1 MNKTLAKKNTLSLL
15 LNLIVIIMLV
25 ITLYPVI
32 VMISVSLKKLNDVF
46 SVPVTLIPKDFSFE
60 NYLQVFKKMN
70 ITSGFISSIIITVGT
85 IVLITSISIP
95 AAFAFSKLDFYGKKP
110 LYFLVLVSQMFAPVI
125 IIIPLYSLLNKINLI
140 DTYPSLILMNTT
152 FNLAFIILMLKSTFD
167 SVPKEVGEAA
177 KIDGCNSIMTLLK
190 IYVPVSTTGIAVAI
204 IFAFTR
210 TWNEFLFSFTFMST
224 TNKKPIIVSLYEI
237 LKNNPTLGVPWHY
250 VMTGAVYTT
259 VPLVVLFLLI
269 RNYITGG
276 HTEGAIK

>member
-177 KIDGCNSIMTLLK
+177 KIDGCNSIMTLLR
-190 IYVPVSTTGIAVAI
+190 IYVPVSSTGIAVAI